1 MRSLLTVSHANSS
14 RAKLCGASC
23 NKVAVSSNLRQ
34 VPALNGLWAAR
45 RSSNAVFVHD
55 RADRNPPG
63 ICRFL
68 LARQALTRFFLS
80 LTRGLS
86 LPLISLGTE
95 PRIPALVVIVASR
108 YIVTATGSRLGLVMP
123 NGT

>member
-1 MRSLLTVSHANSS
+1 MRSLLTMSHANSS

-86 LPLISLGTE
+86 LPLISLGTDYKG
-95 PRIPALVVIVASR
+95 RRFGARVWFGW
-108 YIVTATGSRLGLVMP
+108 TGKLETRDLCL
-123 NGT
+123 